1 MNVET
6 LYVLRLKKPGN
17 LSCLAL
23 KFERLIY
30 DYVPAIQHAHIPH
43 STNCLLSAY
52 TECLLVSVKGTHN
65 HSTRIAHHLNKQNTH
80 RLSRIVL
87 EGLFYTSHRRSLHE
101 QYSHFRYHMTSNPHR
116 FLDLVHS
123 ASYSA
128 EALHSSHSP

>member
-43 STNCLLSAY
+43 STMTPA
-52 TECLLVSVKGTHN
+52 VHPVD
-65 HSTRIAHHLNKQNTH
+65 LN
-80 RLSRIVL
+80 L
-87 EGLFYTSHRRSLHE
+87 GDF
-101 QYSHFRYHMTSNPHR
+101 
-116 FLDLVHS
+116 
-123 ASYSA
+123 SYA
-128 EALHSSHSP
+128 A